1 MVQRRVRAS
10 IWAGAIWLHV
20 KAKNTLDVN
29 YLFLAEKTKLAEIR
43 PLHFVTKIEP
53 QGTGYRVSFDRLE
66 NGSAFRARKTPASDC
81 GRGVARFTELML
93 RCRDQHKTLP
103 AISGFLAK
111 TGAATATF

>member
-1 MVQRRVRAS
+1 LGRCDF
-10 IWAGAIWLHV
+10 GCTV

-43 PLHFVTKIEP
+43 PLHFCH
-53 QGTGYRVSFDRLE
+53 QDDLRVRVIASPLTVWKME
-66 NGSAFRARKTPASDC
+66 SAFRARKTPASDC
-81 GRGVARFTELML
+81 GRGRSVPPSWML

-103 AISGFLAK
+103 AISGSWAK